1 LTRSNTACVNYKTWL
16 GVTRRVLIIRNRNY
30 LSLARTRVHS
40 RSLCPHCVSRLSILD
55 WFGLWCLTPLST
67 IFQLY
72 RRVLLVEKNA
82 FKWKTQRKQPTCRKS
97 LTNFITQY
105 CIEYTWSWM
114 GLEFT
119 TLVVVGT
126 DCTCKSNYHM
136 ITTAPFL
143 IDPLGFSNIYL

>member
-1 LTRSNTACVNYKTWL
+1 
-16 GVTRRVLIIRNRNY
+16 VLIIRNRNY
-30 LSLARTRVHS
+30 LSVVRTWVHS
-40 RSLCPHCVSRLSILD
+40 RSLCPHCVCRLSILD

-72 RRVLLVEKNA
+72 RGVLLVEENA
-82 FKWKTQRKQPTCRKS
+82 FKWRTQRKQPTCRKS

-105 CIEYTWSWM
+105 CIEYTSPSP
-114 GLEFT
+114 

-126 DCTCKSNYHM
+126 GGCKSNYHT

>member
-1 LTRSNTACVNYKTWL
+1 M
-16 GVTRRVLIIRNRNY
+16 LIIRNRNY
-30 LSLARTRVHS
+30 LSVARTWVHS

-72 RRVLLVEKNA
+72 RGVLLVEENA
-82 FKWKTQRKQPTCRKS
+82 FKWRTQRKQPTCRKS

-105 CIEYTWSWM
+105 CIEYTSPSP
-114 GLEFT
+114 

-126 DCTCKSNYHM
+126 DCTGGCKSNYHM

-143 IDPLGFSNIYL
+143 IDPLGFSNIYLQDRFITRGSPGYS